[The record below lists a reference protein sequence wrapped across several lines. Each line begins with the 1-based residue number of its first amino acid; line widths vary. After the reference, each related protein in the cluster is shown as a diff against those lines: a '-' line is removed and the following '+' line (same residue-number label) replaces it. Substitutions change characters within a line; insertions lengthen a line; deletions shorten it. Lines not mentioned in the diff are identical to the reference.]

1 MEINKILEKLE
12 QYCTIEY
19 DKSFKVLTSFKI
31 GGIAKYVI
39 YPSDEF
45 SLKSILDI
53 LNENSLPYKILGH
66 GSNILCGDGVYEGFI
81 IKLTRN
87 LSNFYFTDNELIAQA
102 GCSIITLAYKAS
114 EKALSGLEFA
124 SGIPG
129 TLGGCIFMNAGAY
142 NSSMSDIVDSV
153 KVMRNGEIV
162 WLSNAQ
168 CQFGYRSSI
177 FLHNPDW
184 IILEAK
190 MILKD
195 GDVNEIKKLMK
206 SRQKRRLDSQPLNYP
221 SAGSTFRNIGD
232 IFAWKLIDEI
242 GFRGKT
248 IGGAAVSEKHT
259 NFIIN
264 KGDAKAS
271 DVIELSNQIIE
282 IIKEKYGLE
291 MIMEVEKFD
300 WEE

>member
-1 MEINKILEKLE
+1 MGIDKILKRLE

-19 DKSFKVLTSFKI
+19 DKSFKTLTTFKI
-31 GGIAKYVI
+31 GGIARYVL
-39 YPSDEF
+39 YPNDEF

-53 LNENSLPYKILGH
+53 LNENNLSYKVFGH
-66 GSNILCGDGVYEGFI
+66 GSNLLCADDVYDGFI

-87 LSNFYFTDNELIAQA
+87 MSNFYFADNELIAQA
-102 GCSIITLAYKAS
+102 GCSIISLAYKAS
-114 EKALSGLEFA
+114 EKSLSGLEFA
-124 SGIPG
+124 GGIPG

-142 NSSMSDIVDSV
+142 NSSMSDLVDSV
-153 KVMRNGEIV
+153 KVMRNNEIV
-162 WLSNAQ
+162 WLTNAQ

-177 FLHNPDW
+177 FLNNPDW
-184 IILEAK
+184 IILEVK
-190 MILKD
+190 LKLKEGNTND
-195 GDVNEIKKLMK
+195 IKKLMK
-206 SRQKRRLDSQPLNYP
+206 NRQKRRMESQPLNYP

-264 KGDAKAS
+264 KGNAKAR
-271 DVIELSNQIIE
+271 DVIALSDQIID
-282 IIKEKYGLE
+282 IVKNKYGIE

-300 WEE
+300 WKK

>member
-1 MEINKILEKLE
+1 MDKILSKLE

-19 DKSFKVLTSFKI
+19 DKSFKVLTTFKI

-39 YPSDEF
+39 YPNDEF

-53 LNENSLPYKILGH
+53 LNENNCSYKIFGY
-66 GSNILCGDGVYEGFI
+66 GSNLLCADDVYEGFI

-87 LSNFYFTDNELIAQA
+87 MSNFYFTDNNLIAQA
-102 GCSIITLAYKAS
+102 GCSIISLAYKSS
-114 EKALSGLEFA
+114 EKALTGLEFA
-124 SGIPG
+124 TGIPG
-129 TLGGCIFMNAGAY
+129 TLGGCIYMNAGAY

-153 KVMRNGEIV
+153 KVIRNGEIV
-162 WLSNAQ
+162 WLNNAQ

-177 FLHNPDW
+177 FLNNPDW
-184 IILEAK
+184 TILEVK
-190 MILKD
+190 LNLKEGNSAD
-195 GDVNEIKKLMK
+195 IKKLMK
-206 SRQKRRLDSQPLNYP
+206 NRQKRRLETQPLNYP

-232 IFAWKLIDEI
+232 IYAWKLIDDI
-242 GFRGKT
+242 GYRGKT

-264 KGDAKAS
+264 KGNAKAD

-282 IIKEKYGLE
+282 KIKEKHDIE
-291 MIMEVEKFD
+291 MSMEVEKFN
-300 WEE
+300 WKK

>member
-1 MEINKILEKLE
+1 MEKILKRLE
-12 QYCTIEY
+12 QYCTIEF
-19 DKSFKVLTSFKI
+19 DKSFKILTTFKI

-39 YPSDEF
+39 YPKDEF

-53 LNENSLPYKILGH
+53 LHENKLPYKVFGH
-66 GSNILCGDGVYEGFI
+66 GSNILCSDEIYDGFI

-87 LSNFYFTDNELIAQA
+87 MGNFYFTDNELIAQA

-114 EKALSGLEFA
+114 AKSLSGLEFA

-129 TLGGCIFMNAGAY
+129 TLGGSIFMNAGAY
-142 NSSMSDIVDSV
+142 NNSMSDIVDSV
-153 KVMRNGEIV
+153 KVIRNNEIV

-177 FLHNPDW
+177 FLKNPDW
-184 IILEAK
+184 IILEARL
-190 MILKD
+190 ILKKGNIND
-195 GDVNEIKKLMK
+195 IKKLMK
-206 SRQKRRLDSQPLNYP
+206 NRQKRRLDSQPLNYP

-264 KGDAKAS
+264 KGNAKAK
-271 DVIELSNQIIE
+271 DVIDLSDQIIKT
-282 IIKEKYGLE
+282 IKEKYGID

-300 WEE
+300 WKK

>member
-1 MEINKILEKLE
+1 MDRILKRLQ

-19 DKSFKVLTSFKI
+19 DKSFKNLTTFKI

-39 YPSDEF
+39 YPKDEF

-53 LNENSLPYKILGH
+53 LNENNLAYKVFGH
-66 GSNILCGDGVYEGFI
+66 GSNLLCDDEIYEGFI

-87 LSNFYFTDNELIAQA
+87 MSNFYFADNELIAQA
-102 GCSIITLAYKAS
+102 GCSIISLSYKAS
-114 EKALSGLEFA
+114 EKSLSGLEFA

-129 TLGGCIFMNAGAY
+129 TLGGSIFMNAGAY
-142 NSSMSDIVDSV
+142 NSSMSDIIDSV
-153 KVMRNGEIV
+153 KVIRNNEIV
-162 WLSNAQ
+162 WLSNSQ
-168 CQFGYRSSI
+168 CQFGYRSSV
-177 FLHNPDW
+177 FLNNPDW

-190 MILKD
+190 LILKPGNVAD
-195 GDVNEIKKLMK
+195 IKKLMK
-206 SRQKRRLDSQPLNYP
+206 NRQQRRMASQPLNYP

-248 IGGAAVSEKHT
+248 VGGAAVSEKHT

-264 KGDAKAS
+264 KGNAKAK
-271 DVIELSNQIIE
+271 DVVELSDQIIE
-282 IIKEKYGLE
+282 IIKEKYGIE
-291 MIMEVEKFD
+291 MIMEVEKFN
-300 WEE
+300 WKN

>member
-1 MEINKILEKLE
+1 MDKILSKLE

-19 DKSFKVLTSFKI
+19 DKSFKVLTTFKI

-39 YPSDEF
+39 YPNDEF

-53 LNENSLPYKILGH
+53 LNENNCSYKIFGY
-66 GSNILCGDGVYEGFI
+66 GSNLLCADDVYEGFI

-87 LSNFYFTDNELIAQA
+87 MSNFYFTDNNLIAQA
-102 GCSIITLAYKAS
+102 GCSIISLAYKSS
-114 EKALSGLEFA
+114 EKALTGLEFA
-124 SGIPG
+124 TGIPG
-129 TLGGCIFMNAGAY
+129 TLGGCIYMNAGAY

-153 KVMRNGEIV
+153 KVIRNGEIV
-162 WLSNAQ
+162 WLNNAQ

-177 FLHNPDW
+177 FLNNPDW
-184 IILEAK
+184 TILEVK
-190 MILKD
+190 LNLKEGNSAD
-195 GDVNEIKKLMK
+195 IKKLMK
-206 SRQKRRLDSQPLNYP
+206 NRQKRRLETQPLNYP

-232 IFAWKLIDEI
+232 IYAWKLIDDI
-242 GFRGKT
+242 GYRGKT

-264 KGDAKAS
+264 KGNAKAD

-282 IIKEKYGLE
+282 KIKEKHDIE
-291 MIMEVEKFD
+291 MIMEVEKFN
-300 WEE
+300 WKK

>member
-1 MEINKILEKLE
+1 MKMDKILKRLE
-12 QYCTIEY
+12 QYCSIEY
-19 DKSFKVLTSFKI
+19 DKSFKNLTTFKI

-39 YPSDEF
+39 YPNDEF

-53 LNENSLPYKILGH
+53 LNENNISFKVFGH
-66 GSNILCGDGVYEGFI
+66 GSNLLCSDDVYDGFI
-81 IKLTRN
+81 IKLTRKM
-87 LSNFYFTDNELIAQA
+87 SNFYFADNELIAQA
-102 GCSIITLAYKAS
+102 GCSIISLAYKAS
-114 EKALSGLEFA
+114 EKSLSGLEFA

-142 NSSMSDIVDSV
+142 NSSMSDFIDSV
-153 KVMRNGEIV
+153 KVLINNEII
-162 WLSNAQ
+162 WLTNEQ

-177 FLHNPDW
+177 FLKNPDW

-190 MILKD
+190 LKLNK
-195 GDVNEIKKLMK
+195 GNVIEIKKLMK
-206 SRQKRRLDSQPLNYP
+206 NRQKRRLESQPLNYP

-242 GFRGKT
+242 GFRGKC

-264 KGDAKAS
+264 KGNAKAS
-271 DVIELSNQIIE
+271 DVIELSNQIID
-282 IIKEKYGLE
+282 IIKEKYGID
-291 MIMEVEKFD
+291 MIMEVEKFS
-300 WEE
+300 WKK

>member
-1 MEINKILEKLE
+1 MEIDKILKRLE

-19 DKSFKVLTSFKI
+19 DKSFKTLTTFKI
-31 GGIAKYVI
+31 GGIARYVI
-39 YPSDEF
+39 YPNDEF

-53 LNENSLPYKILGH
+53 LNENNLSYKVFGH
-66 GSNILCGDGVYEGFI
+66 GSNLLCADDVYDGFI

-87 LSNFYFTDNELIAQA
+87 MSNFYFADNELIAQA
-102 GCSIITLAYKAS
+102 GCSIISLAYKAS
-114 EKALSGLEFA
+114 EKSLSGLEFA

-142 NSSMSDIVDSV
+142 NSSMSDLVDSV
-153 KVMRNGEIV
+153 KVLRNNEII
-162 WLSNAQ
+162 WLTNAQ
-168 CQFGYRSSI
+168 CQFGYRNSI
-177 FLHNPDW
+177 FLNNPDW
-184 IILEAK
+184 IILEVK
-190 MILKD
+190 LKLKEGNTND
-195 GDVNEIKKLMK
+195 IKKLMK
-206 SRQKRRLDSQPLNYP
+206 NRQKRRMESQPLNYP

-264 KGDAKAS
+264 KGNAKAS
-271 DVIELSNQIIE
+271 DVIDLSDQIIE
-282 IIKEKYGLE
+282 IIKNKYDIE

-300 WEE
+300 WKK

>member
-1 MEINKILEKLE
+1 MDEILKKLE
-12 QYCTIEY
+12 QFCTIEY
-19 DKSFKVLTSFKI
+19 DKSFKTLTTFKI
-31 GGIAKYVI
+31 GGTAKYVI
-39 YPSDEF
+39 YPNDEF

-53 LNENSLPYKILGH
+53 LNENNISYKVFGH
-66 GSNILCGDGVYEGFI
+66 GSNLLCSDDVYDGFI

-87 LSNFYFTDNELIAQA
+87 MNNFYFSDNEIIAQA
-102 GCSIITLAYKAS
+102 GCSIISLAYKACDKS
-114 EKALSGLEFA
+114 LSGLEFA

-129 TLGGCIFMNAGAY
+129 TLGGSIFMNAGAY
-142 NSSMSDIVDSV
+142 NNSMSDIVVAV
-153 KVMRNGEIV
+153 KVIRNNEIV

-177 FLHNPDW
+177 FLNNPDW
-184 IILEAK
+184 IILEVK
-190 MILKD
+190 LLLKKD
-195 GDVNEIKKLMK
+195 NVNDIKKIMK
-206 SRQKRRLDSQPLNYP
+206 NRQKRRMESQPLNYP
-221 SAGSTFRNIGD
+221 SAGSTFRNFGD

-264 KGDAKAS
+264 KNNAKAE
-271 DVIELSNQIIE
+271 DVIKLSDQIID
-282 IIKEKYGLE
+282 IIKDKYGIE

-300 WEE
+300 WKK